1 MNKKEWKKFDKK
13 MRQTLSQPNF
23 LEKLS
28 EALTEEDWE
37 DRDDWGFFQVEE
49 EHEDTNLINNE

>member
-1 MNKKEWKKFDKK
+1 MNKFSEEFDKQVRK
-13 MRQTLSQPNF
+13 TLSQPNF
-23 LEKLS
+23 HEKLS

-49 EHEDTNLINNE
+49 DHEDTNLLANE